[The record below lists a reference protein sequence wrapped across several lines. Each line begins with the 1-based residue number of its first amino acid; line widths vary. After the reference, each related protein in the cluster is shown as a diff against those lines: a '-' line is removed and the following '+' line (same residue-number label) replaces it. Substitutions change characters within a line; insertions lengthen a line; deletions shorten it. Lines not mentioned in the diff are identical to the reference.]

1 MLNVCRI
8 GVVVGVVDHDDAAVG
23 FDDFINYARQ
33 GGDELKVKL
42 TLKALLNDLHVQH
55 PEEAAAEAEAEC
67 DRAFR
72 LKRQGSVI
80 ELELFQRITQV
91 GVFAAVLGVDA
102 AVDHRTGGAVA
113 GQSVGTGTGC
123 LGHGV
128 AHLRVGDIFD
138 AGGEISDI
146 ACGKLGAGLKT
157 DRTHMPDLEHLIA
170 CAGGLQKH
178 LGVLAHL
185 AVNKTHKDN
194 DATVAVVNAVEDER
208 LQGSIGVALGGW
220 DIFYDI
226 VKHGLDIDAVFGA
239 YLGRIHGENADDI
252 LNLMLDPLGV
262 GGGEIDLVDDGQ
274 YLKVGVQRKV
284 SVCKRLRLNALRG
297 VNDEHRTLARCQRA
311 ADLVVEVDMT
321 RSVDEIQHISL
332 AVLGLVVETDGSC
345 LDGDAAL
352 TLKIHVVEDLILHD
366 ALLDRTAQLDE
377 PVRQRRLTV
386 VDVSD
391 YRKVP
396 DVVLIYHSNSSS
408 AASALFAST
417 LNSPINAFATS
428 ALRSM
433 PLGFDERPSR

>member
-1 MLNVCRI
+1 MLNVRRI

-170 CAGGLQKH
+170 CAGGLQQH
-178 LGVLAHL
+178 LRVLTHL
-185 AVNKTHKDN
+185 AVNKAHEHD
-194 DATVAVVNAVEDER
+194 DAAVAIIYTIKDER
-208 LQGSIGVALGGW
+208 FQGRIGVTAGGG
-220 DIFYDI
+220 DIIHDI
-226 VKHGLDIDAVFGA
+226 VKHGLDVDAVFCA
-239 YLGRIHGENADDI
+239 DFGRIHGGNADDI
-252 LNLMLDPLGV
+252 LDLVLDPLGV
-262 GGGEIDLVDDGQ
+262 GGREVYLVNDGQ
-274 YLKVGVQRKV
+274 YLKVGIQRKV
-284 SVCKRLRLNALRG
+284 GVCERLRLNAL
-297 VNDEHRTLARCQRA
+297 
-311 ADLVVEVDMT
+311 
-321 RSVDEIQHISL
+321 
-332 AVLGLVVETDGSC
+332 
-345 LDGDAAL
+345 
-352 TLKIHVVEDLILHD
+352 
-366 ALLDRTAQLDE
+366 
-377 PVRQRRLTV
+377 
-386 VDVSD
+386 
-391 YRKVP
+391 
-396 DVVLIYHSNSSS
+396 
-408 AASALFAST
+408 
-417 LNSPINAFATS
+417 
-428 ALRSM
+428 
-433 PLGFDERPSR
+433 